1 MEGAMD
7 TCYYNQTIPFFYRSA
22 NKNLTDKWRTKD
34 VLVVTL
40 GLLVCLIVILANT
53 LVIAAIALNRRF
65 HQPIFYLLA
74 NLAAT
79 DFFSG
84 VAYTYLMFHT
94 GPRTAELTVQT
105 WFLRQGLIDTSLT
118 ASVANLLAVAVE
130 RHQTVFQMQLH
141 SNMSNQ
147 RVTFLIVCIWVTAI
161 VMGLIPQMGWN
172 CVCSLDTCSR
182 MAPLYSRSYLVFWA
196 ISNLV
201 IFCVM
206 LLVYMRIFCYVQH
219 KVQRMSQHTFH
230 SRHKETMMN
239 LMKTVVIILS
249 AFVICWTPGL
259 VVLLL
264 DGVDCKKCNVLMVEK
279 YFLLLAELNSLFN
292 PLLYSFRDNEMRQTF
307 KHILCLP
314 WRRDTSFTTT
324 SNRAHILMQKVPSP
338 NMNTDSQ
345 GGNSIV

>member
-1 MEGAMD
+1 MGA
-7 TCYYNQTIPFFYRSA
+7 CHHNETIPFFYNSSGKELSRY
-22 NKNLTDKWRTKD
+22 WRTKD

-40 GLLVCLIVILANT
+40 GLLVCVIVILANT
-53 LVIAAIALNRRF
+53 LVIAAVVLNRRF

-94 GPRTAELTVQT
+94 GPRTAQLTVHT

-118 ASVANLLAVAVE
+118 ASVTNLLAVAVE

-147 RVTFLIVCIWVTAI
+147 RVTFLIACIWVTAI
-161 VMGLIPQMGWN
+161 IMGLIPQMGWN
-172 CVCSLDTCSR
+172 CVCDLSTCSR

-196 ISNLV
+196 ISNLL
-201 IFCVM
+201 IFCIM
-206 LLVYMRIFCYVQH
+206 LLVYLRIFYYVKH
-219 KVQRMSQHTFH
+219 KVQRMSQHTLQ

-249 AFVICWTPGL
+249 AFVLCWTPGL

-264 DGVDCKKCNVLMVEK
+264 DGVDCESCDVLKVEK

-292 PLLYSFRDNEMRQTF
+292 PLIYSFRDNEMRQTF
-307 KHILCLP
+307 KQILCLP
-314 WRRDTSFTTT
+314 WRGATSFTTSHT
-324 SNRAHILMQKVPSP
+324 RTHILMHKVPSP
-338 NMNTDSQ
+338 GPAHIESQ
-345 GGNSIV
+345 GVNSSV

>member
-1 MEGAMD
+1 MGH
-7 TCYYNQTIPFFYRSA
+7 CYDNETIPFFYDYVGKKLSQH
-22 NKNLTDKWRTKD
+22 WRTKD

-40 GLLVCLIVILANT
+40 GLLVCVIVILANS
-53 LVIAAIALNRRF
+53 LVIVAIVLNRRF

-79 DFFSG
+79 DLFSG
-84 VAYTYLMFHT
+84 LAYTYLMFHT
-94 GPRTAELTVQT
+94 GPRTAQLTVHT

-118 ASVANLLAVAVE
+118 ASVTNLLAVAVE

-161 VMGLIPQMGWN
+161 LMGLIPQMGWN
-172 CVCSLDTCSR
+172 CVCDLDTCSR

-196 ISNLV
+196 ISNLL

-206 LLVYMRIFCYVQH
+206 LLVYLRIFYYVQH
-219 KVQRMSQHTFH
+219 QVQRMSQHTLH

-249 AFVICWTPGL
+249 AFVVCWTPGL

-264 DGVDCKKCNVLMVEK
+264 DGVDCSRCEVLALEK
-279 YFLLLAELNSLFN
+279 FFLLLAELNSLSN
-292 PLLYSFRDNEMRQTF
+292 PLIYSFRDNEMRHTF
-307 KHILCLP
+307 KQVLCLP
-314 WRRDTSFTTT
+314 WRPRSSFTTGT
-324 SNRAHILMQKVPSP
+324 NRAHVLMTEVPPAPPAPDS
-338 NMNTDSQ
+338 SQ
-345 GGNSIV
+345 GGNSSL

>member
-1 MEGAMD
+1 MGH
-7 TCYYNQTIPFFYRSA
+7 CYDNETIPFFYDYVGKKLSQH
-22 NKNLTDKWRTKD
+22 WRTKD

-40 GLLVCLIVILANT
+40 GLLVCVIVILANS
-53 LVIAAIALNRRF
+53 LVIVAIVLNRRF

-79 DFFSG
+79 DLFSG
-84 VAYTYLMFHT
+84 LAYTYLMFHT
-94 GPRTAELTVQT
+94 GPRTAQLTVHT

-118 ASVANLLAVAVE
+118 ASVTNLLAVAVE

-161 VMGLIPQMGWN
+161 LMGLIPQMGWN
-172 CVCSLDTCSR
+172 CVCDLDTCSR

-196 ISNLV
+196 ISNLL

-206 LLVYMRIFCYVQH
+206 LLVYLRIFYYVQH
-219 KVQRMSQHTFH
+219 QVQRMSQHTLH

-249 AFVICWTPGL
+249 ESP
-259 VVLLL
+259 
-264 DGVDCKKCNVLMVEK
+264 
-279 YFLLLAELNSLFN
+279 
-292 PLLYSFRDNEMRQTF
+292 PL
-307 KHILCLP
+307 
-314 WRRDTSFTTT
+314 
-324 SNRAHILMQKVPSP
+324 
-338 NMNTDSQ
+338 
-345 GGNSIV
+345 